1 MKKRFVYTVRE
12 TLVRRGI
19 VLAED
24 EYEAN
29 DIIDAARS
37 ACEIVLDSDDFSDY
51 EIDIESD
58 NGDYEYLDVWNQEEE
73 K

>member
-12 TLVRRGI
+12 TLVRSGI

-37 ACEIVLDSDDFSDY
+37 KCEIVLDSDDFSDY
-51 EIDIESD
+51 EIDIEPDDGD
-58 NGDYEYLDVWNQEEE
+58 NEYLDVWNPEEE
-73 K
+73 